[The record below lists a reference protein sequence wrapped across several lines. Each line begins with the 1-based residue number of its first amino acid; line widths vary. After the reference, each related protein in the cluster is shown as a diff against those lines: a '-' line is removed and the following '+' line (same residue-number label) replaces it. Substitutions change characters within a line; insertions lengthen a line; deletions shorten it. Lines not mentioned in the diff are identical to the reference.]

1 MMELYHDFA
10 FYTPLATQKELF
22 AYRDELYEI
31 CFPLSNL
38 IDFIYLKNQFM
49 QTITRESANDR
60 LKIGEYVLSF
70 LKEDVFC
77 KELMSDYFQQWAS
90 NGFIESFCKIH
101 FNQAPESIS
110 LIPWFMNRVFIDISS
125 LQNSSKDE
133 FQKVINVLDKLDAN
147 YLELIYQITKKHQID
162 PDDFRKNL
170 KEHLNKLN
178 KTEASQV
185 LFALFS
191 DGILH
196 SEVII
201 LNSVYKNWF
210 DSSLL

>member
-1 MMELYHDFA
+1 
-10 FYTPLATQKELF
+10 
-22 AYRDELYEI
+22 
-31 CFPLSNL
+31 
-38 IDFIYLKNQFM
+38 M
-49 QTITRESANDR
+49 QTLTREQANDR

-101 FNQAPESIS
+101 FNQVPESINF
-110 LIPWFMNRVFIDISS
+110 IPWFMNRVFMDISS

-133 FQKVINVLDKLDAN
+133 FQKVVNILDKLDAS

-162 PDDFRKNL
+162 PDDFKKNL
-170 KEHLNKLN
+170 KEHLNKLD
-178 KTEASQV
+178 KAEASQV
-185 LFALFS
+185 LFAFFS

-201 LNSVYKNWF
+201 LNSVYENWF
-210 DSSLL
+210 GNSLL